1 MAQDLK
7 IDIVA
12 TDKTGA
18 AFRSVQ
24 TGLSGVQTATSAV
37 LTSLSALTTVFA
49 AIGVGTHIK
58 TIINTADELAKMSQ
72 KTGIAVDELSALAN
86 SADLA
91 GVSQD
96 SLGSALNKFNKYIAE
111 AASGSKDQVAT
122 LNALNVSVLDTNGKL
137 KPTSDLL
144 KEVADKFAASSD
156 GANKTAF
163 AMALFGKAGADLIPF
178 LNQGSAGLTKFGSSI
193 SVEFANQSEIF
204 NDNLTKMGQRIA
216 RFVSTEGESLL
227 QWINKIVSGSLDNGW
242 KGAFGITQMDE
253 AYYNMK
259 KLEKELDILIERS
272 KIGGASGQLFF
283 PEIKD
288 KLAQYEQA
296 KKIFEGIRSAQ
307 KKDVSPGKPTDMP
320 GLPSSNIEKEIDNSK
335 ELAAAYQTIADEIF
349 KLVNGERELAIYQFA
364 RKGAS
369 VEEIAAYTER
379 IDKLAELK
387 DIQKTTQEESKQYE
401 EQDKL
406 NRKAK
411 NDLLE
416 KGKQLYDETR
426 TPLEKLNI
434 AEAELL
440 RLLELGVIDFDV
452 YSRAIFQANEAMDK
466 MAEDGKN
473 DLADLEAAIRGWG
486 NEFTNIM
493 ANAVMTGK
501 LSFKDL
507 ANSVI
512 SDLLRMSIQAQ
523 ITKPLV
529 NMGMD
534 FLGIKVSG
542 AKAMGGPVTSNQPYL
557 VGENGPEIFMPASNG
572 TIIPNGQSSSVVV
585 QQTINVTTGVQQTV
599 RAEVMNML
607 PQIANAAKSAVAEA
621 KLRGGSFAAAMR

>member
-24 TGLSGVQTATSAV
+24 TGMSGIQTSASSL
-37 LTSLSALTTVFA
+37 LTKISAVTGALA
-49 AIGVGTHIK
+49 AIGVGSALKGLIE
-58 TIINTADELAKMSQ
+58 AGDRL
-72 KTGIAVDELSALAN
+72 DELSKRTSIAVETLSALTNNAK
-86 SADLA
+86 LA
-91 GVSQD
+91 GVSQEE
-96 SLGSALNKFNKYIAE
+96 LGSGIVKLSRSIAE
-111 AASGSKDQVAT
+111 AVSDAGEQRMAFQNLGVAIRD
-122 LNALNVSVLDTNGKL
+122 VNGNIR
-137 KPTSDLL
+137 PTVEILAD
-144 KEVADKFAASSD
+144 VAAGFQDAED
-156 GANKTAF
+156 GAIKTQYAV
-163 AMALFGKAGADLIPF
+163 ALFGKSGANFIEF
-178 LNQGSAGLTKFGSSI
+178 LNQGREGVQALGASI
-193 SVEFANQSEIF
+193 STEFADQSATF
-204 NDNLTKMGQRIA
+204 TDNLDKIGQRIQA
-216 RFVSTEGESLL
+216 TISEKAAPFLAFMNRQIEEAIRLDKMTRVGAGRGVVNPEFVVPERTKVKPLTPLSKEKAKEE
-227 QWINKIVSGSLDNGW
+227 KDN
-242 KGAFGITQMDE
+242 A
-253 AYYNMK
+253 
-259 KLEKELDILIERS
+259 KEI
-272 KIGGASGQLFF
+272 AS
-283 PEIKD
+283 
-288 KLAQYEQA
+288 AYEQ
-296 KKIFEGIRSAQ
+296 
-307 KKDVSPGKPTDMP
+307 
-320 GLPSSNIEKEIDNSK
+320 
-335 ELAAAYQTIADEIF
+335 IADEIF

-379 IDKLAELK
+379 LDKLAELK
-387 DIQKTTQEESKQYE
+387 ESQKANAEEAKQYA

-406 NRKAK
+406 NRQAR
-411 NDLLE
+411 NDLLD
-416 KGKQLYDETR
+416 KAKQLYDETR

-452 YSRAIFQANEAMDK
+452 YSRAVFQANEAMDK

-523 ITKPLV
+523 ITKPLM
-529 NMGMD
+529 NLGMD

-542 AKAMGGPVTSNQPYL
+542 ARAMGGPVTSNQPYL
-557 VGENGPEIFMPASNG
+557 VGENGPEIFMPQNSG
-572 TIIPNGQSSSVVV
+572 TIIPNGQSGSVVV

>member
-24 TGLSGVQTATSAV
+24 TGMSGIQTSASSL
-37 LTSLSALTTVFA
+37 LTKISAVTGALA
-49 AIGVGTHIK
+49 AIGVGSALK
-58 TIINTADELAKMSQ
+58 GIIEAGDRLEELSKRTS
-72 KTGIAVDELSALAN
+72 IAVETLSALTNNAK
-86 SADLA
+86 LA
-91 GVSQD
+91 GISQEE
-96 SLGSALNKFNKYIAE
+96 LGSGIVKLSRSIAE
-111 AASGSKDQVAT
+111 AVSDAGEQRMAFQNLGVAIRD
-122 LNALNVSVLDTNGKL
+122 VNGNIR
-137 KPTSDLL
+137 PTVEILAD
-144 KEVADKFAASSD
+144 VAAGFQDAED
-156 GANKTAF
+156 GAIKTQYAV
-163 AMALFGKAGADLIPF
+163 ALFGKSGANFIEF
-178 LNQGSAGLTKFGSSI
+178 LNQGREGVQALGASI
-193 SVEFANQSEIF
+193 STEFADQSATF
-204 NDNLTKMGQRIA
+204 TDNLDKIGQRIQSTISEKA
-216 RFVSTEGESLL
+216 APFLAFMNRQIEEAIRLDKMTRVGAGRGVVNPEFVVPERTKVKPLTPLSKEKAKEE
-227 QWINKIVSGSLDNGW
+227 KDN
-242 KGAFGITQMDE
+242 A
-253 AYYNMK
+253 
-259 KLEKELDILIERS
+259 KEI
-272 KIGGASGQLFF
+272 AS
-283 PEIKD
+283 
-288 KLAQYEQA
+288 AYEQ
-296 KKIFEGIRSAQ
+296 
-307 KKDVSPGKPTDMP
+307 
-320 GLPSSNIEKEIDNSK
+320 
-335 ELAAAYQTIADEIF
+335 IADEIF

-379 IDKLAELK
+379 LDKLAQLK
-387 DIQKTTQEESKQYE
+387 ESEKANAEEAKQYAD
-401 EQDKL
+401 QDKL
-406 NRKAK
+406 NRQAR
-411 NDLLE
+411 NDLLD
-416 KGKQLYDETR
+416 KAKQLYDETR

-452 YSRAIFQANEAMDK
+452 YSRAVIQANEALDK
-466 MAEDGKN
+466 MAEDGKDN
-473 DLADLEAAIRGWG
+473 FADLEAAIRGWG

-523 ITKPLV
+523 ITKPLM
-529 NMGMD
+529 NLGMD

-542 AKAMGGPVTSNQPYL
+542 ARAMGGPVTSNQPYL
-557 VGENGPEIFMPASNG
+557 VGENGPEIFMPNNSG
-572 TIIPNGQSSSVVV
+572 TIIPNGQGGSVVV

>member
-24 TGLSGVQTATSAV
+24 TGMSGIQTSASSL
-37 LTSLSALTTVFA
+37 LTKISAVTGALA
-49 AIGVGTHIK
+49 AIGVGSALK
-58 TIINTADELAKMSQ
+58 GIIEAGDRLEELSKRTS
-72 KTGIAVDELSALAN
+72 IAVETLSALTNNAK
-86 SADLA
+86 LA
-91 GVSQD
+91 GISQEE
-96 SLGSALNKFNKYIAE
+96 LGSGIVKLSRSIAE
-111 AASGSKDQVAT
+111 AVSDAGEQRMAFQNLGVAIRD
-122 LNALNVSVLDTNGKL
+122 VNGNIR
-137 KPTSDLL
+137 PTVEILAD
-144 KEVADKFAASSD
+144 VAAGFQDAED
-156 GANKTAF
+156 GAIKTQYAV
-163 AMALFGKAGADLIPF
+163 ALFGKSGANFIEF
-178 LNQGSAGLTKFGSSI
+178 LNQGREGVQALGASI
-193 SVEFANQSEIF
+193 STEFADQSATF
-204 NDNLTKMGQRIA
+204 TDNLDKIGQRIQA
-216 RFVSTEGESLL
+216 TISEKAAPFLAFMNRQIEEAIRLDKMTRVGAGRGVVNPEFVVPERTKVKPLTPLSKEKAKEE
-227 QWINKIVSGSLDNGW
+227 KDN
-242 KGAFGITQMDE
+242 A
-253 AYYNMK
+253 
-259 KLEKELDILIERS
+259 KEI
-272 KIGGASGQLFF
+272 AS
-283 PEIKD
+283 
-288 KLAQYEQA
+288 AYEQ
-296 KKIFEGIRSAQ
+296 
-307 KKDVSPGKPTDMP
+307 
-320 GLPSSNIEKEIDNSK
+320 
-335 ELAAAYQTIADEIF
+335 IADEIF

-369 VEEIAAYTER
+369 VEEISAYTER
-379 IDKLAELK
+379 LDKLAQLK
-387 DIQKTTQEESKQYE
+387 DAQKATEEEAKQYAD
-401 EQDKL
+401 QDKL
-406 NRKAK
+406 NRQAR
-411 NDLLE
+411 NDLLD
-416 KGKQLYDETR
+416 KAKQLYDETR

-452 YSRAIFQANEAMDK
+452 YSRAVIQANEALDK
-466 MAEDGKN
+466 MAEDGKDN
-473 DLADLEAAIRGWG
+473 FADLEAAIRGWG

-523 ITKPLV
+523 ITKPLM
-529 NMGMD
+529 NLGMD

-542 AKAMGGPVTSNQPYL
+542 ARAMGGPVTSNQPYL
-557 VGENGPEIFMPASNG
+557 VGENGPEIFMPNNSG
-572 TIIPNGQSSSVVV
+572 TIIPNGQGGSVVV